1 MDLIKVMI
9 LIFSKLEQQWLYHWE
24 TTTNIDGG
32 GGTTDAALFHL
43 EDQLCAQTS
52 ELHPKIIDYFD
63 IIINTE
69 IRVLLSPH
77 CHRRQQLWLASLHHH
92 RRQPF
97 HSIG

>member
-63 IIINTE
+63 K
-69 IRVLLSPH
+69 LSFKIFI
-77 CHRRQQLWLASLHHH
+77 SV
-92 RRQPF
+92 F
-97 HSIG
+97 HIFEMYYFGTF